1 MRRTV
6 STSIIS
12 VTLAVAISGA
22 ASAQTANVITV
33 KTPRGVSQAF
43 ILIKPEKP
51 VASVILFAGGHGG
64 LGLKSAN
71 DMTWGKGNFLV
82 RSRDKFA
89 AEGLMVAVIDAPS
102 DNQGGMKAT
111 FRFSSE
117 HAADINAVAAHMK
130 KEASVPVWAVGT
142 SMGTWSAATG
152 AIGAANIDG
161 LVLTSTVTRSKPEW
175 AIAKSHPNGVASL
188 PLSRVKVP
196 SLIMSH
202 KNDACAIT
210 PAADAAKLTKA
221 LSGAK
226 KVEVILLEGGS
237 PPESDPC
244 EAKSEHGFLGLEGQ
258 AVAKIAAFIKAN
270 GK

>member
-1 MRRTV
+1 MRRFIRT
-6 STSIIS
+6 STICLSF
-12 VTLAVAISGA
+12 AVAAGPA
-22 ASAQTANVITV
+22 VAQTASLVTV
-33 KTPRGVSQAF
+33 KTPRGASQAF
-43 ILIKPEKP
+43 ILIKPENP

-64 LGLKSAN
+64 LGLKSTN

-89 AEGLMVAVIDAPS
+89 AQGLMVAVIDAPS
-102 DNQGGMKAT
+102 DHQGGMKAT
-111 FRFSSE
+111 FRFSSD
-117 HAADINAVAAHMK
+117 HAADISAVAAHLK
-130 KEASVPVWAVGT
+130 KEANVPVWTVGT

-152 AIGAANIDG
+152 AMGAANIDG
-161 LVLTSTVTRSKPEW
+161 LVLTSTITRSKPEW

-188 PLSRVKVP
+188 PLARVKVP
-196 SLIMSH
+196 SLVMSH

-226 KVEVILLEGGS
+226 KVEVVLLEGGS
-237 PPESDPC
+237 PAESDPC
-244 EAKSEHGFLGLEGQ
+244 EAKSEHGFLGIESQ
-258 AVAKIAAFIKAN
+258 AVGKIADFIKAN